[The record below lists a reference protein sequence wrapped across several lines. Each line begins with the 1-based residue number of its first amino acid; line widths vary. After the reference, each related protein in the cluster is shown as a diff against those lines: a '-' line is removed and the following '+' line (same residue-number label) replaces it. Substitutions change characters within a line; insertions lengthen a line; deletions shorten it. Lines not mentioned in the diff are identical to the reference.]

1 MSVDI
6 AALKLPAVS
15 SECSN
20 VLELI
25 EQEDISVSKLSDVI
39 SLDPVLSSTLLKY
52 ANSPLYRRSNEVTS
66 VNTAINLLGTKNVS
80 AAVMMATMR
89 AFSSADN
96 EINLKIWEHSVAI
109 STINRLICKSSF
121 RALGEQAE
129 LIGILHDMPA
139 LVIST
144 NFPDEYLKLLES
156 ARDNSTPHEI
166 LWLEM
171 FGISQDDVMARVAND
186 FRLPE
191 GISSVLCAYHSH
203 QPITGDIESEQ
214 DRLIAIM
221 ALAHHLEKKSLLEDV
236 LAESLVDE
244 QDALLE
250 QLDLTEDDF
259 ANLIEDSE
267 WALAERMQV

>member
-1 MSVDI
+1 MSVDV
-6 AALKLPAVS
+6 ATLKLPAVS

-25 EQEDISVSKLSDVI
+25 EQEDVSVKKLSDVI

-66 VNTAINLLGTKNVS
+66 VNTAVNLLGSKNVS

-96 EINLKIWEHSVAI
+96 EVNLKIWEHSVAI
-109 STINRLICKSSF
+109 SAISRLICKSCF
-121 RALGEQAE
+121 RTLGEQAE
-129 LIGILHDMPA
+129 LIGILHDMPS

-144 NFPDEYLKLLES
+144 NFPDEYLILLES
-156 ARDNSTPHEI
+156 ARENGTPHET
-166 LWLEM
+166 LWHEI
-171 FGISQDDVMARVAND
+171 FGISQDHIMARVVKD

-191 GISSVLCAYHSH
+191 GISGALSTYHSH
-203 QPITGDIESEQ
+203 QSINGDIETEP
-214 DRLIAIM
+214 DRLIAITS
-221 ALAHHLEKKSLLEDV
+221 LAHHLEKESLLEDI
-236 LAESLVDE
+236 LAESLIDE
-244 QDALLE
+244 RSALLD
-250 QLDLTEDDF
+250 QLELTDDDF
-259 ANLIEDSE
+259 ANLIEDCE